1 MRVERELAD
10 GLPQMNA
17 DANLVSA
24 GLQNLL
30 VNAAKYAG
38 EGGVVRVRAE
48 RAEASRVAIFVEDDG
63 PGVRHSELERI
74 FSPFFRGS
82 DAANSRTPG
91 LGLGL
96 HLVKRIAEAHGGIVR
111 ASNREGRGFEV
122 EMRIPAIVQRV
133 ES

>member
-1 MRVERELAD
+1 MC
-10 GLPQMNA
+10 GPNA
-17 DANLVSA
+17 
-24 GLQNLL
+24 
-30 VNAAKYAG
+30 
-38 EGGVVRVRAE
+38 R
-48 RAEASRVAIFVEDDG
+48 EASKVSIFVEDDG

-74 FSPFFRGS
+74 FSPFFRGA